1 MPLKKVQRSGMPTRL
16 MLNTAM
22 GGITATATAMEEDT
36 TVINTATQ
44 IMMATTM
51 MKIILTN
58 QAT

>member
-1 MPLKKVQRSGMPTRL
+1 MPTRL